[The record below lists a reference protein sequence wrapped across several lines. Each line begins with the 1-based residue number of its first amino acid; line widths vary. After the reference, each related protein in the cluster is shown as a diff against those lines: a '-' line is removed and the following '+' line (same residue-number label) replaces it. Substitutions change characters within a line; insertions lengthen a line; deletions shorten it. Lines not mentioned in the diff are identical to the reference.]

1 VAVRQN
7 YGDPLEKDRRE
18 SRRSR
23 SGVVMAAMHDEHVE
37 EIGWSSESTE
47 AGEPMGVACTC
58 VAKRTETQ
66 YI

>member
-1 VAVRQN
+1 MAVTH
-7 YGDPLEKDRRE
+7 G
-18 SRRSR
+18 
-23 SGVVMAAMHDEHVE
+23 EHVQ

>member
-1 VAVRQN
+1 MEIHWKRIRGKAN
-7 YGDPLEKDRRE
+7 DLEVG
-18 SRRSR
+18 STH
-23 SGVVMAAMHDEHVE
+23 GEHVQ